1 MLKKS
6 CKNIVL
12 YYKGAPSYDTIG
24 ELIVSLKN
32 KMKEDYSQYANY
44 KRLLTLMIESLENIV
59 RYTNSVP
66 IIEKQKEKYPAEFI
80 MCNDAESYIIE
91 TANIIQNTDIPFLS
105 EKFDKLNKMNS
116 DEIKDLYKVTITD
129 GKFSEH
135 GGAGLGIIEMA
146 KIVDDKIKYEFS
158 SIDNYFSYFILRL
171 MIKQA

>member
-1 MLKKS
+1 MLNKS

-32 KMKEDYSQYANY
+32 KMKENYEQYVNY
-44 KRLLTLMIESLENIV
+44 KKLLTLMIESLENVV
-59 RYTNSVP
+59 RYMNSIP
-66 IIEKQKEKYPAEFI
+66 LLDKLKEKYPAEFI
-80 MCNDAESYIIE
+80 LCNETQAYVVE
-91 TANIIQNTDIPFLS
+91 TANIIQNTDIKVLK
-105 EKFDKLNKMNS
+105 EKFDRLNKMNA
-116 DEIKDLYKVTITD
+116 DEIKDLYKATITD

-146 KIVDDKIKYEFS
+146 KIADDQIKYEFS
-158 SIDNYFSYFILRL
+158 TIDDTFSYFILRL